1 MQPVHEIPPKLN
13 GKLHSGSGP
22 DIVGQDAGWVGWP
35 NGTQKLGSLRI
46 QSISNT

>member
-22 DIVGQDAGWVGWP
+22 DIVGQDWP
-35 NGTQKLGSLRI
+35 NGTQKLGSLYI
-46 QSISNT
+46 YDDEGDG